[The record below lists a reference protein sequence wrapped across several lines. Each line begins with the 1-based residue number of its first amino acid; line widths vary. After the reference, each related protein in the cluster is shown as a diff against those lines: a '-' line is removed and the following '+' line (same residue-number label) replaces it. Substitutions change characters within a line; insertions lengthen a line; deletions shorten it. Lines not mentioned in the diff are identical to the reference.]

1 MALVIIGAIFGLLSV
16 ILGAFGAHSLENII
30 GDKMDIY
37 RTAIQYQMFHSTAL
51 MITGIIMMTNKL
63 DLISIGYLFIIG
75 ILLFSGSLYI
85 IAIFKISK
93 MGMIAPIGGL
103 SLIIGWILL
112 IYKLYF
118 NNAL

>member
-1 MALVIIGAIFGLLSV
+1 M
-16 ILGAFGAHSLENII
+16 N
-30 GDKMDIY
+30 
-37 RTAIQYQMFHSTAL
+37 IQYQMFHSTAL